1 MGKFLYNIK
10 NQPLY
15 TAMTQ
20 TILSSNG
27 IHHLHHT
34 FFVPTG
40 DICATLLIVHGM
52 SEHSGR
58 YEKFAQFL
66 ANHGVLV
73 ATYDQLGHGQT
84 VKDKYELG
92 FFDEKHPVQT
102 LCKDVIIM
110 ADKLKDKAPAVPHF
124 IMGHSMGS
132 FLVRTVL
139 THHATSFDG
148 VILMGTSNTYN
159 WLNKTTLSVLTL
171 ANFYRPKHHNQ
182 TAAYLMNQFLLN
194 KLSAPISASH
204 FAWLSEDLQSIE
216 QFENDSLAGFVFSNN
231 GFFALQ
237 KLLQKACN
245 PRWHAHLPKTL
256 PMLLISG
263 KNDPVGNMGQDIE
276 DLHDELLAHG
286 KTRVTSLIYPNMRH
300 EPLHEAQKQRVYEDI
315 LRFIWQACL

>member
-1 MGKFLYNIK
+1 
-10 NQPLY
+10 
-15 TAMTQ
+15 
-20 TILSSNG
+20 
-27 IHHLHHT
+27 
-34 FFVPTG
+34 
-40 DICATLLIVHGM
+40 
-52 SEHSGR
+52 
-58 YEKFAQFL
+58 
-66 ANHGVLV
+66 
-73 ATYDQLGHGQT
+73 
-84 VKDKYELG
+84 
-92 FFDEKHPVQT
+92 
-102 LCKDVIIM
+102 
-110 ADKLKDKAPAVPHF
+110 
-124 IMGHSMGS
+124 
-132 FLVRTVL
+132 
-139 THHATSFDG
+139 
-148 VILMGTSNTYN
+148 MGTSNTYN

-182 TAAYLMNQFLLN
+182 TVAYLMNQFLLN

-256 PMLLISG
+256 PILLISG

-286 KTRVTSLIYPNMRH
+286 KTAVTSLIYPNMRH

-315 LRFIWQACL
+315 LCFIWQACS